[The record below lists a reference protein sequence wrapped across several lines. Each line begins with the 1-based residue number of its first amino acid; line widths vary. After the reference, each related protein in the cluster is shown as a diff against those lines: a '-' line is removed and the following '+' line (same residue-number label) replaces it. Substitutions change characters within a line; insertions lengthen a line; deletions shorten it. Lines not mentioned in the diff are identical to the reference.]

1 MSDWLTSTEIAEHFS
16 VSKKTVC
23 VWLQSIKLPDK
34 LKMNIAPGHPLG
46 RWRYHKKV
54 LELLKTKFQRG
65 RK

>member
-1 MSDWLTSTEIAEHFS
+1 MSDWLTSTEIAEYFN
-16 VSKKTVC
+16 VTPRAVQR
-23 VWLQSIKLPDK
+23 WIKAMKLSDK

>member
-1 MSDWLTSTEIAEHFS
+1 MSDWLTSTEIAEYFNVTPRS
-16 VSKKTVC
+16 VQRWIKT
-23 VWLQSIKLPDK
+23 IKLSDK

>member
-1 MSDWLTSTEIAEHFS
+1 MSDWLTSTEIAEYFNVAPRS
-16 VSKKTVC
+16 VQRWIKTM
-23 VWLQSIKLPDK
+23 KLSDK